1 MRKILKNMIAGVRTG
16 SAVYLLAV
24 VLHIQK
30 NTLSSIYSVLVV
42 SALIGLLSQI
52 FEIERLSFLSCLIL
66 HFIGTSILVLSFNG
80 WSYLA
85 VTSIYFW
92 VNFVLIYL
100 FIWACVYL
108 DIYLKT
114 QKINLVLKKRN
125 KIRDFNKKDEK
136 TNE

>member
-80 WSYLA
+80 WTYLA

-108 DIYLKT
+108 DNYLKT

>member
-80 WSYLA
+80 WSYLE

>member
-1 MRKILKNMIAGVRTG
+1 MIAGVRTG

-125 KIRDFNKKDEK
+125 KIRDFNEKDEK
-136 TNE
+136 NE

>member
-108 DIYLKT
+108 DNYLKT

-125 KIRDFNKKDEK
+125 KIRGFNKKDEK
-136 TNE
+136 NE